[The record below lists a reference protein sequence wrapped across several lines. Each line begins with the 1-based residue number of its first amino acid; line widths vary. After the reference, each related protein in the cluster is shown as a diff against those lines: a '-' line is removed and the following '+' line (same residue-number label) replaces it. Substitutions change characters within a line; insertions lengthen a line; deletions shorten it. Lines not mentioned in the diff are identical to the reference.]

1 MSWSVLCTLMGLHV
15 PLMPIA
21 IFLALNSEGIP
32 RTLVSKI
39 GIQLLSLLVGLLD
52 AEDVDGSLA
61 VALLSSF
68 CRLAGG
74 DFSGPSLSSSVS
86 ES

>member
-1 MSWSVLCTLMGLHV
+1 MYIHV

-21 IFLALNSEGIP
+21 KFLALNSEGIP
-32 RTLVSKI
+32 RTLVNKNGKPLS
-39 GIQLLSLLVGLLD
+39 SLLPIFLEHDDADDPLD
-52 AEDVDGSLA
+52 SSLP
-61 VALLSSF
+61 SSF

-74 DFSGPSLSSSVS
+74 EFSNSSLSSSVS